1 LNCQAGNGLAKG
13 IGNWPEELDGPQW
26 TTAAGL
32 AMYAAKVKLHRVP
45 PRRASGLLG
54 LVMR

>member
-1 LNCQAGNGLAKG
+1 LPGWQRLVKG
-13 IGNWPEELDGPQW
+13 IGDWPEQLESPLW

-32 AMYAAKVKLHRVP
+32 AMYAAKIKLHRAP
-45 PRRASGLLG
+45 PRRAGGLLG